1 MTTVGIHQVASVTAG
16 RLVSDTALGSEFFY
30 RTIMVE
36 TKDGLVE
43 LTLYSSDPQALQ
55 IQEQQQ

>member
-1 MTTVGIHQVASVTAG
+1 MTTVGIHQVASVTVA

-43 LTLYSSDPQALQ
+43 LTLYSSDAQALQ

>member
-1 MTTVGIHQVASVTAG
+1 MALAKSAS
-16 RLVSDTALGSEFFY
+16 TALGSEFFY

-36 TKDGLVE
+36 TKDGQVE

>member
-1 MTTVGIHQVASVTAG
+1 MTTVGIHQVASVTVG

-36 TKDGLVE
+36 TKDGQVE

>member
-1 MTTVGIHQVASVTAG
+1 MTTIGIHEVASVTVG

-30 RTIMVE
+30 RTIKIQ

-43 LTLYSSDPQALQ
+43 LTLYSSDAQALQ